1 MSMVPNYYEQS
12 STSAKYIVL
21 WNLDFYVQN
30 KWQKVNALQ
39 SKLQHWKQK
48 PNKMSKR
55 GKGSL
60 KMMSQPDNKDSSLGP
75 IKGNSPLL
83 QKDSEQ
89 RKNKLKPHL

>member
-1 MSMVPNYYEQS
+1 
-12 STSAKYIVL
+12 
-21 WNLDFYVQN
+21 
-30 KWQKVNALQ
+30 
-39 SKLQHWKQK
+39 
-48 PNKMSKR
+48 MSKR

-89 RKNKLKPHL
+89 RKNKLKQTPHL

>member
-1 MSMVPNYYEQS
+1 
-12 STSAKYIVL
+12 
-21 WNLDFYVQN
+21 
-30 KWQKVNALQ
+30 
-39 SKLQHWKQK
+39 
-48 PNKMSKR
+48 MSKR

-89 RKNKLKPHL
+89 RKNKLKQTPQSRTISEQWGD